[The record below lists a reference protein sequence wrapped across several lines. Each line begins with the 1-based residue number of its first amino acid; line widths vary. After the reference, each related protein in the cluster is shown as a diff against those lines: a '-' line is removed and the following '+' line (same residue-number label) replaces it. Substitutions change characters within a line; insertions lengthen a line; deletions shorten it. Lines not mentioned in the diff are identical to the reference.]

1 MRGDEGRNSWGLLA
15 MKNNSRTVVGKGE
28 KNLLSDTGSELRLGR
43 EKEKQTCEDNTRRM
57 DGRKI
62 TKKTPLVC
70 ISC

>member
-43 EKEKQTCEDNTRRM
+43 EKEEEKVPT
-57 DGRKI
+57 
-62 TKKTPLVC
+62 
-70 ISC
+70 